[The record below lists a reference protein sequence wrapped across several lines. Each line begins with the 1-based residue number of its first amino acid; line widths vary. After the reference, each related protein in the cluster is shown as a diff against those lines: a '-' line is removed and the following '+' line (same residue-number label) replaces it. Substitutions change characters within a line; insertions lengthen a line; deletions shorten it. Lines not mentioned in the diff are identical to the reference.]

1 MWTYYLHEI
10 NIFLYYVFAHVLWCY
25 IIITT
30 LHLYYKS
37 YSNNM
42 ASYRPYYLITV
53 FNAKFARKMAG
64 IKESRFSE
72 AEGPSKPSSGLC
84 DSLDRER
91 HDPVGQWEESMRARD
106 SELFFKINISLLKYF
121 SLVEG
126 YRQSG
131 RTSLDSRPGQCSPAR
146 QWRDSRKSMIA
157 AAVFAMW

>member
-1 MWTYYLHEI
+1 MSTYYLHEI

-30 LHLYYKS
+30 LHLYYIS

-42 ASYRPYYLITV
+42 ASYRPYYLLTV

-91 HDPVGQWEESMRARD
+91 PDPVGQ
-106 SELFFKINISLLKYF
+106 
-121 SLVEG
+121 
-126 YRQSG
+126 
-131 RTSLDSRPGQCSPAR
+131 
-146 QWRDSRKSMIA
+146 
-157 AAVFAMW
+157 